1 MRLFQSPR
9 TPTAALVV
17 LLASTTVTLT
27 GCGQDAGNDGA
38 ENNTTENVQ
47 VMLPPSIQASHP
59 YRCEDN
65 SVVTIDFLSDD
76 VTINLRS
83 EEHTSELQ
91 SLMLI
96 SYAVFCLKKKT
107 QNTTITIINHSITPQ
122 YNITYTIN
130 PHIHIMHFTSY

>member
-1 MRLFQSPR
+1 MSSAERALPRAQISVFRFDGPGRRASLMSLFQSPI
-9 TPTAALVV
+9 TPTAALVF

-83 EEHTSELQ
+83 EGTLSQ
-91 SLMLI
+91 
-96 SYAVFCLKKKT
+96 LKA
-107 QNTTITIINHSITPQ
+107 PA
-122 YNITYTIN
+122 
-130 PHIHIMHFTSY
+130 P

>member
-38 ENNTTENVQ
+38 ENNTTENEQ
-47 VMLPPSIQASHP
+47 VMLPQSIQASHP

-65 SVVTIDFLSDD
+65 SVDTSDLLSDD
-76 VTINLRS
+76 VKRNLSS
-83 EEHTSELQ
+83 EGNLSP
-91 SLMLI
+91 
-96 SYAVFCLKKKT
+96 LKETAKGEA
-107 QNTTITIINHSITPQ
+107 
-122 YNITYTIN
+122 YTDDK
-130 PHIHIMHFTSY
+130 H